1 MPSRSIPLKLP
12 ENMAATVKWQTPGA
26 LRPGGPLSWSAGSAT
41 CENLRSASA
50 RGHAQEQEGA
60 SDITIWPD
68 SGPCMTLAELDANL
82 AM

>member
-1 MPSRSIPLKLP
+1 MSNRKISRKLP
-12 ENMAATVKWQTPGA
+12 ENMAATVNWQTPGA
-26 LRPGGPLSWSAGSAT
+26 LRPGGPLRWSAGSAT

-50 RGHAQEQEGA
+50 RGHAREQEGA

-68 SGPCMTLAELDANL
+68 NGPCMTLAELDTNL